1 MTSQKM
7 RASHFGLHQLIKE
20 PSYVLNEKSSCF
32 DLLFTT
38 QPNLMTELI
47 GGLLLLYL
55 LIVIARSCFQNLV
68 WKCAILQHMNAN
80 FDIMK
85 NQIVVISD
93 RQQLISPG
101 TEYLQNLNVN
111 KMVHILNKTIKNIL
125 SNFIL
130 FFMRLLFVTTE
141 IVLGSTAK
149 WKVQF
154 MKRMKPISFMY
165 QQIW

>member
-1 MTSQKM
+1 M

-68 WKCAILQHMNAN
+68 
-80 FDIMK
+80 
-85 NQIVVISD
+85 
-93 RQQLISPG
+93 
-101 TEYLQNLNVN
+101 
-111 KMVHILNKTIKNIL
+111 
-125 SNFIL
+125 
-130 FFMRLLFVTTE
+130 
-141 IVLGSTAK
+141 
-149 WKVQF
+149 
-154 MKRMKPISFMY
+154 
-165 QQIW
+165 